1 VLPQSSAGPAP
12 APSAP
17 AFVDLHDAYRGRVTG
32 FFFRRGVRPQDVE
45 DLVQSTFAEA
55 WRAWPT
61 FVWTADRRACERQ
74 FTAWLFTIALH
85 QLWNARRCAGRHAV
99 AVPFDGALAEQLA
112 DDHAGAGFD
121 QALDRAL
128 LAPALARL
136 SVAERRLL
144 ADAYAR
150 DQDDRSL
157 GHQLR
162 LRPDTAKAR
171 RQRAVRHL
179 AVALA
184 TGQPPR
190 RQRRWGRRPAGLSE
204 RERERTAAARQR
216 PNLAVLAA

>member
-1 VLPQSSAGPAP
+1 MLSKSTAGPVP

-17 AFVDLHDAYRGRVTG
+17 SFVDLHDAYRGRVTG
-32 FFFRRGVRPQDVE
+32 FFFRRGAPFQDVE
-45 DLVQSTFAEA
+45 DLTQATFAEA
-55 WRAWPT
+55 WRSWPA
-61 FVWTADRRACERQ
+61 FVWTNERQ
-74 FTAWLFTIALH
+74 FAGWLLAIALH
-85 QLWNARRCAGRHAV
+85 QLFRSHRRKVRDAV
-99 AVPFDGALAEQLA
+99 VVPLDEAAEQLA
-112 DDHAGAGFD
+112 DDHAGASFD

-128 LAPALARL
+128 LAPALAQL
-136 SVAERRLL
+136 PVAERHLL
-144 ADAYAR
+144 AAAYAR

-190 RQRRWGRRPAGLSE
+190 RHQRWGRRPAGLSE
-204 RERERTAAARQR
+204 RERERTAAARQK